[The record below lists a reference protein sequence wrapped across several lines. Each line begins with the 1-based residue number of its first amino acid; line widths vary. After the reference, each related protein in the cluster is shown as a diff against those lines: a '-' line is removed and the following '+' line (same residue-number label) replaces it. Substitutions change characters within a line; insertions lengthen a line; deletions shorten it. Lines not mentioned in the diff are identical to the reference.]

1 MKKEKTHD
9 ISLGTL
15 YEMNKQVMLKQP
27 PIGNLKLDNVKLD
40 LEQWFNWQIDGYA
53 MLLCRERYDFTVFH
67 LYELQNPNPPRVAT
81 NELIDVLKNR
91 GKILSI
97 EKDTNNNKVWE
108 IWLKIDKEAY
118 AYYLFNCDDFVIQ
131 C

>member
-1 MKKEKTHD
+1 MNKEKKV
-9 ISLGTL
+9 SLGSL
-15 YEMNKQVMLKQP
+15 YDMNKQIMLKQP
-27 PIGNLKLDNVKLD
+27 PLGKLEIDNIKLD
-40 LEQWFNWQIDGYA
+40 LEQWFNWQLDGYA

-67 LYELQNPNPPRVAT
+67 LYELQNPNPPKVAA
-81 NELIDVLKNR
+81 NELIEVLKNR

-97 EKDTNNNKVWE
+97 EKDINDDKVWE

>member
-1 MKKEKTHD
+1 MNKEKKV
-9 ISLGTL
+9 SLGNL
-15 YEMNKQVMLKQP
+15 YDMNKQVMLKQP
-27 PIGNLKLDNVKLD
+27 PLGRLEIDNIKLN
-40 LEQWFNWQIDGYA
+40 LEQWFNWQLDGYA
-53 MLLCRERYDFTVFH
+53 MLLCRERYDFTIFH
-67 LYELQNPNPPRVAT
+67 LYEVQNPNPPKVAA
-81 NELIDVLKNR
+81 NELIEVLKNR

-97 EKDTNNNKVWE
+97 EKDINDDKVWE

>member
-1 MKKEKTHD
+1 MNKEKKV
-9 ISLGTL
+9 SLGNL
-15 YEMNKQVMLKQP
+15 YDMNKQVMLKQP
-27 PIGNLKLDNVKLD
+27 PLGRLEIDNIKLN
-40 LEQWFNWQIDGYA
+40 LEQWFNWQLDGYA
-53 MLLCRERYDFTVFH
+53 MLLCRERYDFTIFH
-67 LYELQNPNPPRVAT
+67 LYELQNPNPPRVAA
-81 NELIDVLKNR
+81 NELIEVLKNR

-97 EKDTNNNKVWE
+97 EKDINDDKVWE

>member
-1 MKKEKTHD
+1 MDSNKKV
-9 ISLGTL
+9 SLGSL
-15 YEMNKQVMLKQP
+15 YDMNKQIMKKQKP
-27 PIGNLKLDNVKLD
+27 LGNLEIDNIKLD
-40 LEQWFNWQIDGYA
+40 LEQWFNWQLDGYA

-67 LYELQNPNPPRVAT
+67 LYELQNPNPPRIAT
-81 NELIDVLKNR
+81 NELINCLKNR

-97 EKDTNNNKVWE
+97 EKDINDDKIWE
-108 IWLKIDKEAY
+108 IWLKIDKEPY

>member
-1 MKKEKTHD
+1 MNKEKKV
-9 ISLGTL
+9 SLGNL
-15 YEMNKQVMLKQP
+15 YDMNKQVMLKQP
-27 PIGNLKLDNVKLD
+27 PLGRLEIDNIKLD
-40 LEQWFNWQIDGYA
+40 LEQWFNWQLDGYA

-67 LYELQNPNPPRVAT
+67 LYELQNPNPPRVAA
-81 NELIDVLKNR
+81 NELIEVLKNR

-97 EKDTNNNKVWE
+97 EKDINDDKVWE

>member
-1 MKKEKTHD
+1 MNKEKKV
-9 ISLGTL
+9 SLGNL
-15 YEMNKQVMLKQP
+15 YDMNKQIMKKQKP
-27 PIGNLKLDNVKLD
+27 LENLEIDNIKLD
-40 LEQWFNWQIDGYA
+40 LEQWFNWQLDGYA

-97 EKDTNNNKVWE
+97 EKDINNNKIWE
-108 IWLKIDKEAY
+108 IWLKIDKEPY
-118 AYYLFNCDDFVIQ
+118 VYYLFNCDDFVIQ

>member
-1 MKKEKTHD
+1 MNKEKKV
-9 ISLGTL
+9 SLGNL
-15 YEMNKQVMLKQP
+15 YDMNKQVMLKQP
-27 PIGNLKLDNVKLD
+27 PLERLEIDNIKLD
-40 LEQWFNWQIDGYA
+40 LEQWFNWQLDGYA

-67 LYELQNPNPPRVAT
+67 LYELQNPNPPRVAA
-81 NELIDVLKNR
+81 NELIEVLKNR

-97 EKDTNNNKVWE
+97 EKDINDDKVWE

>member
-1 MKKEKTHD
+1 MNKEKKV
-9 ISLGTL
+9 SLGSL
-15 YEMNKQVMLKQP
+15 YDMNKQIMLKQP
-27 PIGNLKLDNVKLD
+27 PLGKLEIDNIKLD
-40 LEQWFNWQIDGYA
+40 LEQWFNWQLDGYA

-67 LYELQNPNPPRVAT
+67 LYELQNPNPPKVAA
-81 NELIDVLKNR
+81 NELIEVLKNR

-97 EKDTNNNKVWE
+97 EKDTNDDKVWE

>member
-1 MKKEKTHD
+1 MNKEKKV
-9 ISLGTL
+9 SLGNL
-15 YEMNKQVMLKQP
+15 YDMNKQIMKKQKP
-27 PIGNLKLDNVKLD
+27 LGNLEIDNIKLD
-40 LEQWFNWQIDGYA
+40 LEQWFNWQLDGYA

-97 EKDTNNNKVWE
+97 EKDINNNKIWE
-108 IWLKIDKEAY
+108 IWLKIDKEPY

>member
-1 MKKEKTHD
+1 MNKEKKV
-9 ISLGTL
+9 SLGNL
-15 YEMNKQVMLKQP
+15 YDMNKQVMLKQP
-27 PIGNLKLDNVKLD
+27 PLGRLEIDNIKLD
-40 LEQWFNWQIDGYA
+40 LEQWFNWQLDGYA

-67 LYELQNPNPPRVAT
+67 LYELQNPNPPRVAA
-81 NELIDVLKNR
+81 NELIEVLKNR

-97 EKDTNNNKVWE
+97 EKDINDNKVWE